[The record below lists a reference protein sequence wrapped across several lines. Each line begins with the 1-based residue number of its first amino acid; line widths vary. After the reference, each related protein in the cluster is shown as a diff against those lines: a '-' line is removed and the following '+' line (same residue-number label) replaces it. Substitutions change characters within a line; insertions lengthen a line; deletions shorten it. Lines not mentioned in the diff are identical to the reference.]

1 MEVIFKIRPLGAPA
15 SNGTIISGI
24 AEVKHHYLMD
34 FFFWNGAEYV
44 DYFSFISPASASA
57 DDGIDAE
64 FLDLDLFSIFSSAD
78 LNQYLQLQYKDNYIL
93 EINPH
98 LQQEVKIKQYG

>member
-1 MEVIFKIRPLGAPA
+1 MEVIFKIRPVDAPA
-15 SNGTIISGI
+15 STGTIISGI

-57 DDGIDAE
+57 GAGIDAE
-64 FLDLDLFSIFSSAD
+64 FFDFHLFSIFSNAN
-78 LNQYLQLQYKDNYIL
+78 LNEYLQMKYKNNFIL

-98 LQQEVKIKQYG
+98 LQKEVKIKANG